1 MLVNKDVSN
10 NEVIS
15 KNVKFNNK
23 NTIIYV
29 KKLDYISIVGDI
41 RNPDDDPN
49 YSSIA
54 QARTR
59 RLERF
64 SLTCPLISWNAT
76 NIVFSRWYG
85 LII

>member
-1 MLVNKDVSN
+1 MIVNKNVSN
-10 NEVIS
+10 NEVLN
-15 KNVKFNNK
+15 KNVKFTNK
-23 NTIIYV
+23 DMIIYV
-29 KKLDYISIVGDI
+29 KKFDYISIVGDI
-41 RNPDDDPN
+41 RKPDDDPN

-59 RLERF
+59 RLARF
-64 SLTCPLISWNAT
+64 SLTCPLISWNAK